1 MAGVEG
7 RAEQGGS
14 SKPSSTLGASSR
26 RPWQRAEGGAPAR
39 SGKAATGAVG
49 KRQGAG
55 EENQGAGG
63 EQGRRGGSG

>member
-39 SGKAATGAVG
+39 SGKAAMG
-49 KRQGAG
+49 
-55 EENQGAGG
+55 
-63 EQGRRGGSG
+63 GRRRPRHGDAGLGRR